1 MKKMT
6 EYIVA
11 GVKANDEKVFIQ
23 RVGELLEKKDLLE
36 FLTDGVPTMVRIT
49 DPDELIAA
57 IQSKNKDRRVQEIKE
72 VLINSD
78 FQIVVNYKYVRTCW
92 YRTQEDADKHY
103 YENRSSKSEDYPIE
117 GETFNSTSEY
127 MTIIRK
133 DSSCVQNQDGLEVYF
148 V

>member
-23 RVGELLEKKDLLE
+23 RVGELLEKKGLLE
-36 FLTDGVPTMVRIT
+36 FLTDGVPTMIRIV
-49 DPDELIAA
+49 DKDELIAA

-72 VLINSD
+72 VSINSD
-78 FQIVVNYKYVRTCW
+78 FRIVVNYKYARTYW
-92 YRTQEDADKHY
+92 YRTQEEADKHY
-103 YENRSSKSEDYPIE
+103 YENRSSKNEDYPIE
-117 GETFNSTSEY
+117 GEDFGSTSEY
-127 MTIIRK
+127 MVIIRK